1 MNVAHEEKLEARTR
15 WLSWPY
21 LVLALLAIAML
32 AQMWPS
38 VSRLSITSDEADHLH
53 SGYRYLQCRDFGWNP
68 EHPPLVKML
77 AALPLLGMEIIDPIP
92 SPCGMA
98 SNKLKDF
105 QVGHDFVFANPES
118 VLMAGRMAA
127 SALTICLLLAIW
139 SFARRMFGTGAAIVS
154 GVLIAFEPNL
164 LAHGSLVMTDVAAAL
179 GFVLAV
185 YAFYAYLSAP
195 SYSRLALVALAVG
208 FALCLKHSTI
218 LLAIILPALA
228 VADAFLSGGQQRTR
242 TALRNLVA
250 LMAVMVVALTLL
262 WGVYGFRYAAR
273 PNQARPWTPL
283 RLASS
288 HGLVATKVIPAIESA
303 RLLPQA
309 YLIGLQDI
317 LVESEEGKR
326 TFLVGQMYPT
336 GRWFY
341 FPVAATIKFTLPT
354 LLLLVVS
361 AFAVPFWRKRKREA
375 AFLLV
380 PAAILLASAMNY
392 TIDIGIRHLLPL
404 LPFLV
409 ILAAAGTW
417 SLVRNR
423 RWPTIALV
431 TLLVFHAVSSLR
443 AFPNYLSYGNEL
455 WGGPANT
462 YKYLSDSNTDMGQA
476 LKMTQDYTARNKIT
490 HCWLIQPYNETARD
504 YGIPCDDIYVGIPPL
519 HFDGTLIVS
528 SVLVDGI
535 MSPFGARSA
544 SLFMGM
550 QPTAKLGGSALFVYD
565 GSFDMVPIV
574 AAERLKL
581 ATSMG
586 PRDPQFAISQAN
598 QVLAFD
604 PSNGLAHAV
613 LCYAQ
618 ATLGQQ
624 SAAEPECN
632 LALKLMRENPFALAQ
647 DTRDVTAFMRQHGL
661 RNYTDMNP

>member
-1 MNVAHEEKLEARTR
+1 
-15 WLSWPY
+15 
-21 LVLALLAIAML
+21 
-32 AQMWPS
+32 
-38 VSRLSITSDEADHLH
+38 
-53 SGYRYLQCRDFGWNP
+53 
-68 EHPPLVKML
+68 
-77 AALPLLGMEIIDPIP
+77 
-92 SPCGMA
+92 
-98 SNKLKDF
+98 
-105 QVGHDFVFANPES
+105 
-118 VLMAGRMAA
+118 
-127 SALTICLLLAIW
+127 
-139 SFARRMFGTGAAIVS
+139 
-154 GVLIAFEPNL
+154 VLIAFEPNL

-195 SYSRLALVALAVG
+195 SYRRLALVALAAG
-208 FALCLKHSTI
+208 FALSLKHSTI

-228 VADAFLSGGQQRTR
+228 VADAFLSAGQQRTR

-476 LKMTQDYTARNKIT
+476 LKMTQDYTARTKPPAT
-490 HCWLIQPYNETARD
+490 MASRAVTSTLVFRRCTLTA
-504 YGIPCDDIYVGIPPL
+504 
-519 HFDGTLIVS
+519 H
-528 SVLVDGI
+528 
-535 MSPFGARSA
+535 
-544 SLFMGM
+544 
-550 QPTAKLGGSALFVYD
+550 
-565 GSFDMVPIV
+565 
-574 AAERLKL
+574 
-581 ATSMG
+581 
-586 PRDPQFAISQAN
+586 
-598 QVLAFD
+598 
-604 PSNGLAHAV
+604 
-613 LCYAQ
+613 
-618 ATLGQQ
+618 
-624 SAAEPECN
+624 
-632 LALKLMRENPFALAQ
+632 
-647 DTRDVTAFMRQHGL
+647 
-661 RNYTDMNP
+661 